1 MENTKKDTFIAKLAA
16 FQEYEQEFNSHKE
29 TSDILKSDLKS
40 AGVILADSLY
50 EAIISKDIDA
60 DFLENLPKVSRTCQG
75 YLSKAR
81 KVGFAV
87 LSGDFI
93 RPADMSLTRAYDVM
107 QEAKNVHKEAN
118 KLLSQR
124 AARENAALL
133 EVMGSQ
139 AEVNRVLT
147 ENGPE
152 LQAALQ
158 TGLAIIAEK
167 EAKNLAE
174 EKARDMEKL
183 VTETKASLAII
194 METDY
199 WPEIFAYVMDNS
211 HMHAKT
217 RNMHVSHNA
226 A

>member
-60 DFLENLPKVSRTCQG
+60 EFIENLPKVSRTCQG

-87 LSGDFI
+87 LSGEFT

-107 QEAKNVHKEAN
+107 QEGKALHKEAN

-139 AEVNRVLT
+139 SEVNRVLT

-167 EAKNLAE
+167 EAKNLAR
-174 EKARDMEKL
+174 EKAQDMEKL
-183 VTETKASLAII
+183 VTETKANLLVLQGS
-194 METDY
+194 DF
-199 WPEIFAYVMDNS
+199 WQEILSYITEIE
-211 HMHAKT
+211 HP
-217 RNMHVSHNA
+217 RNVHKSASA

>member
-16 FQEYEQEFNSHKE
+16 FQEYEQEFNGHKE
-29 TSDILKSDLKS
+29 TSDILKADLKS
-40 AGVILADSLY
+40 AGIILADCLY
-50 EAIISKDIDA
+50 EAIISEEVNA
-60 DFLENLPKVSRTCQG
+60 EFLENLPKVSRTAQG
-75 YLSKAR
+75 YMSKAR

-87 LSGDFI
+87 LNKTFI

-107 QEAKNVHKEAN
+107 QEAQKEHKEAN
-118 KLLSQR
+118 KLLGQR

-133 EVMGSQ
+133 EVMGNQ

-152 LQAALQ
+152 LTNALQ

-174 EKARDMEKL
+174 EKAQDLAKL
-183 VTETKASLAII
+183 VTETKANLAII
-194 METDY
+194 METAFWQEMVDY
-199 WPEIFAYVMDNS
+199 VNQSVNS
-211 HMHAKT
+211 HKT
-217 RNMHVSHNA
+217 ASA

>member
-1 MENTKKDTFIAKLAA
+1 MENTKKDTFIANLAA
-16 FQEYEQEFNSHKE
+16 FQESEQAVNDQKE
-29 TSDILKSDLKS
+29 TTDSVKTALKN

-50 EAIISKDIDA
+50 EAIISEEVNA
-60 DFLENLPKVSRTCQG
+60 DFLENLPKVSRTAQG
-75 YLSKAR
+75 YMSKAR

-87 LSGDFI
+87 LNKTFI

-107 QEAKNVHKEAN
+107 QESVKEHKEAN
-118 KLLSQR
+118 KLLGQR

-139 AEVNRVLT
+139 SEVNRVLT

-174 EKARDMEKL
+174 EKAHDMEKL
-183 VTETKASLAII
+183 VTETKANLATIQGT
-194 METDY
+194 EF
-199 WPEIFAYVMDNS
+199 WQEILAYITEIE
-211 HMHAKT
+211 HP
-217 RNMHVSHNA
+217 RNVHKSASA

>member
-1 MENTKKDTFIAKLAA
+1 MENTKKETFIAKLAA
-16 FQEYEQEFNSHKE
+16 FQEAEQILNNHKE
-29 TSDILKSDLKS
+29 VTDSVKTELKNS
-40 AGVILADSLY
+40 GVILADSLY
-50 EAIISKDIDA
+50 EAIISEEINA
-60 DFLENLPKVSRTCQG
+60 EFLENLPKVSRTAQG
-75 YLSKAR
+75 YMSKAR

-87 LSGDFI
+87 LNKTFT

-107 QEAKNVHKEAN
+107 QEAQKEYKEAN
-118 KLLSQR
+118 KLLGQR

-139 AEVNRVLT
+139 GEVNRVLT

-174 EKARDMEKL
+174 EKAQDLAKL
-183 VTETKASLAII
+183 VTETKASLAVL
-194 METDY
+194 METAFWQEMVDY
-199 WPEIFAYVMDNS
+199 VNGT
-211 HMHAKT
+211 K
-217 RNMHVSHNA
+217 NQHVSHNA

>member
-29 TSDILKSDLKS
+29 TSDILKADLKS
-40 AGVILADSLY
+40 AGAILADSLY

-87 LSGDFI
+87 LSGEFT
-93 RPADMSLTRAYDVM
+93 RPASMSLTRAYDVM
-107 QEAKNVHKEAN
+107 QEAKNLHKEAN
-118 KLLSQR
+118 KLLGQR
-124 AARENAALL
+124 VARENAALL

-139 AEVNRVLT
+139 SEVNRVLT

-174 EKARDMEKL
+174 EKAQDLAKL
-183 VTETKASLAII
+183 VTETKASLAVL
-194 METDY
+194 METPFWQEMVDY
-199 WPEIFAYVMDNS
+199 VNQT
-211 HMHAKT
+211 K
-217 RNMHVSHNA
+217 NQHVSASA

>member
-1 MENTKKDTFIAKLAA
+1 MENTKKETFIAKLAA

-40 AGVILADSLY
+40 AGVILANSLY
-50 EAIISKDIDA
+50 EAIISEEVNA
-60 DFLENLPKVSRTCQG
+60 DFLENLPKVSRTAQG
-75 YLSKAR
+75 YISKAR

-87 LSGDFI
+87 LNKTFT

-107 QEAKNVHKEAN
+107 QEAQKDMKEAN
-118 KLLSQR
+118 KLLGQR

-147 ENGPE
+147 EGGPE
-152 LQAALQ
+152 LASALQ

-174 EKARDMEKL
+174 EKAQDLAKL
-183 VTETKASLAII
+183 VTETKASLAVL
-194 METDY
+194 METPFWQEMVDY
-199 WPEIFAYVMDNS
+199 VIAAIPEQRQIPA
-211 HMHAKT
+211 
-217 RNMHVSHNA
+217 
-226 A
+226 

>member
-1 MENTKKDTFIAKLAA
+1 MENTKKQAFIAKLAA
-16 FQEYEQEFNSHKE
+16 FQESEQAVNDQKE
-29 TSDILKSDLKS
+29 TTDSVKTALKN

-50 EAIISKDIDA
+50 EAIISEEINA
-60 DFLENLPKVSRTCQG
+60 EFLENLPKVSRTAQG
-75 YLSKAR
+75 YMSKAR

-87 LSGDFI
+87 LNKTFI

-107 QEAKNVHKEAN
+107 QESVKEHKEAN
-118 KLLSQR
+118 KLLGQR

-133 EVMGSQ
+133 EVMGTQ

-158 TGLAIIAEK
+158 TGLAIIAER
-167 EAKNLAE
+167 EAKNAAE
-174 EKARDMEKL
+174 EKAADMEKL
-183 VTETKASLAII
+183 VTETKANLAII
-194 METDY
+194 METPYWQEMLDY
-199 WPEIFAYVMDNS
+199 VNTPTNS
-211 HMHAKT
+211 HKSA
-217 RNMHVSHNA
+217 SA